1 MRVIRFLF
9 LSSLIILPLAGLPGS
24 AEAKYASIVIEAD
37 TGRVLHAVN
46 ADTRNYPA
54 SLTKMMTLFMT
65 FEALRAK
72 KISLSQ
78 KLRVSRRAQ
87 SRPPSKLGLRAG
99 ERISVRDAISALVV
113 KSANDVATVVAEALG
128 GTERKFARQMTR
140 RARQLGMRNTTFT
153 NASGL
158 PSRAQLSTAR
168 DMATLSRKMLE
179 TFPRMYG
186 QFSRKTWI
194 WRGRTYRN
202 HNRLLQ
208 NYRGMDGIKT
218 GYTRAS
224 GFNLAASAERG
235 GRRLIAVVFGG
246 RTSKSR
252 NRIVARLL
260 NRGFSPAEIRKA
272 AKIEA
277 ARSASVAASARR
289 AALTPKPLAAGSAGP
304 AGVQIATATAGPGSA
319 IAPVRNR
326 RAGAVRGWTVQVGA
340 FARLADARKMIGR
353 AVQKVPSLAGQP
365 YKIVNQKRKTRR
377 GGRIYKARLVMAS
390 RSSARNSCRLL
401 KRRKIDC
408 LVVWMSSRS

>member
-1 MRVIRFLF
+1 MIRFLF
-9 LSSLIILPLAGLPGS
+9 LSALAVLPLVSLPGP
-24 AEAKYASIVIEAD
+24 AAAKYASIVIEAD
-37 TGRVLHAVN
+37 TGRVLHSVN

-72 KISLSQ
+72 RITLSQ

-87 SRPPSKLGLRAG
+87 NRPPSKLGLRAG
-99 ERISVRDAISALVV
+99 QRITVRDAISALVV

-168 DMATLSRKMLE
+168 DMAILSRKLMK

-186 QFSRKTWI
+186 HFSRASWT

-202 HNRLLQ
+202 HNRLLRS
-208 NYRGMDGIKT
+208 YSGMDGIKT

-260 NRGFSPAEIRKA
+260 NRGFSPAETRKA
-272 AKIEA
+272 AAIAERRRA
-277 ARSASVAASARR
+277 GVAASARR
-289 AALTPKPLAAGSAGP
+289 AALTPKPAAPGRKIAAAGAAMAAP
-304 AGVQIATATAGPGSA
+304 VFRP
-319 IAPVRNR
+319 APVRNR
-326 RAGAVRGWTVQVGA
+326 EAGAVRAWTVQVGA
-340 FARLADARKMIGR
+340 YSRRSDARNMIGR
-353 AVQKVPSLAGQP
+353 AVQKVPSLAGRE
-365 YKIVNQKRKTRR
+365 YKIVSQKRKTRR

-390 RSSARNSCRLL
+390 KSSARDSCRLL

>member
-1 MRVIRFLF
+1 MIRLLF
-9 LSSLIILPLAGLPGS
+9 LSSLIIFSLVGLPGP
-24 AEAKYASIVIEAD
+24 AAAKYASIVIEAD
-37 TGRVLHAVN
+37 TGRVLHSVN

-54 SLTKMMTLFMT
+54 SLTKMMTLFMA

-72 KISLSQ
+72 KITLSQ

-87 SRPPSKLGLRAG
+87 SRPPSKLGLKAG

-168 DMATLSRKMLE
+168 DMATLSRKMLK

-186 QFSRKTWI
+186 HFSRTTWT

-202 HNRLLQ
+202 HNRLMQ

-235 GRRLIAVVFGG
+235 GRRLIAIVFGG

-260 NRGFSPAEIRKA
+260 DRGFSPAETRKA

-277 ARSASVAASARR
+277 AWSASVAASARR
-289 AALTPKPLAAGSAGP
+289 AALTPKPSAAGSIGP
-304 AGVQIATATAGPGSA
+304 ARRKAAAASGSRPV
-319 IAPVRNR
+319 PVRNR
-326 RAGAVRGWTVQVGA
+326 EAGAVRGWTVQVGA
-340 FARLADARKMIGR
+340 FTRRADARNMIGR
-353 AVQKVPSLAGQP
+353 AVQKVPSLAGRQ
-365 YKIVNQKRKTRR
+365 YKIVSQKRKTRR

-390 RSSARNSCRLL
+390 KSSARNSCSLL

>member
-1 MRVIRFLF
+1 MIRFLF
-9 LSSLIILPLAGLPGS
+9 LSSLIVLPLAGLPGS
-24 AEAKYASIVIEAD
+24 AAAKYASIVIEAD

-78 KLRVSRRAQ
+78 KLRVSHRAQ
-87 SRPPSKLGLRAG
+87 SRPPSKLGLRVG

-186 QFSRKTWI
+186 QFSRKTWT

-202 HNRLLQ
+202 HNRLMR

-260 NRGFSPAEIRKA
+260 NRGFSPAETRKA

-289 AALTPKPLAAGSAGP
+289 AALTPKPSAAGSAGP
-304 AGVQIATATAGPGSA
+304 AGAKTPAAATGPGSGV
-319 IAPVRNR
+319 APVRNR
-326 RAGAVRGWTVQVGA
+326 KAGAVRGWTVQVGA
-340 FARLADARKMIGR
+340 YTRLADARKMIGR
-353 AVQKVPSLAGQP
+353 AVQKVPSLAGRP
-365 YKIVNQKRKTRR
+365 YKIVSQKRKTRR

-390 RSSARNSCRLL
+390 KSSARDSCRLL